1 MCSLAGNGRNAKS
14 GWENAMT
21 LRLGFRYRGQH
32 IGDAV
37 ACACHSRRTFLAGA
51 AALGA
56 TAILSPAVARAESP
70 TPRTIDVHHHIY
82 PPRYL
87 AENVEQIAKSIGPFA
102 NKIHGWSPRSAIDNM
117 DQAGVATAI
126 NSMTSPGVWF
136 EDGDA
141 ARTRARVCNEYG
153 AQMIRDF
160 PGRFGMFAAI
170 PLPDID
176 GSLQEIEYAFDVLK
190 LDGIGLMTSY
200 AGKLLGDPAF
210 TPVFEEINRRK
221 AVVFVHPTM
230 SCCGNPMPGVSP
242 PTIEFPMDTTRTI
255 TSLLFGGGFARHA
268 DTRFIFSHGGGM
280 LLPIVQRLYGAA
292 AQMKPEERAI
302 KMPKGPEYE
311 LTRQHYELASIGFN
325 PAGIAGLRKL
335 MPNSQLLYGSDEPFL
350 STLQMTKALQ
360 KLEFSSDEIAAVTR
374 GNALALFPRLQT

>member
-1 MCSLAGNGRNAKS
+1 MIA
-14 GWENAMT
+14 
-21 LRLGFRYRGQH
+21 RLGLRYRGRS
-32 IGDAV
+32 IGNAPT
-37 ACACHSRRTFLAGA
+37 CTCHSRRDFLAGVGAVGA
-51 AALGA
+51 AAILPRAAAGA
-56 TAILSPAVARAESP
+56 EVASPAAR
-70 TPRTIDVHHHIY
+70 IVDVHHHIF
-82 PPRYL
+82 PPRYV
-87 AENVEQIAKSIGPFA
+87 NDHFEQISKSIGTFA
-102 NKIHGWSPRSAIDNM
+102 AKVQDWSPRSAVERM

-136 EDGDA
+136 EDGDV
-141 ARTRARVCNEYG
+141 ARARARVCNEFG
-153 AQMIRDF
+153 AQLSRDF

-170 PLPDID
+170 PLPDTD
-176 GSLQEIEYAFDVLK
+176 GSLKEIEYALDVLK
-190 LDGIGLMTSY
+190 LDGVGLLTSY

-242 PTIEFPMDTTRTI
+242 PTIEFPMDSTRTI
-255 TSLLFGGGFARHA
+255 TNLLFSGGFARYS

-292 AQMKPEERAI
+292 AQMKPEERAV
-302 KMPKGPEYE
+302 KMPMGPEYE

-325 PAGIAGLRKL
+325 PAGVAGLRKL

-350 STLQMTKALQ
+350 STVQMTDAVQ
-360 KLEFSSDEIAAVTR
+360 KLDFSADELAAVQR
-374 GNALALFPRLQT
+374 GNAVRLFTRLQT

>member
-1 MCSLAGNGRNAKS
+1 
-14 GWENAMT
+14 MT
-21 LRLGFRYRGQH
+21 LRFGLRYRDQT
-32 IGDAV
+32 IGNA
-37 ACACHSRRTFLAGA
+37 AGCACHSRRAFLAGA
-51 AALGA
+51 GAVGAA
-56 TAILSPAVARAESP
+56 TILSPAIAKTEAA
-70 TPRTIDVHHHIY
+70 TPEPQTVDVHHHIY
-82 PPRYL
+82 PPRYVSDNFD
-87 AENVEQIAKSIGPFA
+87 EIAKSIGPFA
-102 NKIHGWSPRSAIDNM
+102 TKVRTWSPRSAIDHM

-141 ARTRARVCNEYG
+141 ARARARVCNEYG

-176 GSLQEIEYAFDVLK
+176 GSLKEIEYALDVLK
-190 LDGIGLMTSY
+190 VDGVGLMTSY

-210 TPVFEEINRRK
+210 APVFEEINRRK

-255 TSLLFGGGFARHA
+255 TNLLFSGGFASHA
-268 DTRFIFSHGGGM
+268 DIRFIFSHGGGM

-350 STLQMTKALQ
+350 STVQMTNALQ
-360 KLEFSSDEIAAVTR
+360 KLEFSSEEIAAIQR
-374 GNALALFPRLQT
+374 SNALQLFPRLQT

>member
-1 MCSLAGNGRNAKS
+1 MIA
-14 GWENAMT
+14 
-21 LRLGFRYRGQH
+21 RLGLRYRGRS
-32 IGDAV
+32 IGDAPT
-37 ACACHSRRTFLAGA
+37 CACHSRRAFLAGVGAVGA
-51 AALGA
+51 AAMLSRAAAGA
-56 TAILSPAVARAESP
+56 EVASPAL
-70 TPRTIDVHHHIY
+70 RTVDVHHHIF
-82 PPRYL
+82 PPRYIGNNSELL
-87 AENVEQIAKSIGPFA
+87 AKRASAEFLGTAR
-102 NKIHGWSPRSAIDNM
+102 GWSPQSAIDRM
-117 DQAGVATAI
+117 DEAGVATAI
-126 NSMTSPGVWF
+126 NSITSPGVWF
-136 EDGDA
+136 EDGEA
-141 ARTRARVCNEYG
+141 ARSRARDCNEFG

-170 PLPDID
+170 PLPDTE
-176 GSLQEIEYAFDVLK
+176 GSLKEIEYALDVLK
-190 LDGIGLMTSY
+190 LDGVGLLTSY

-210 TPVFEEINRRK
+210 APVFDEINRRK

-242 PTIEFPMDTTRTI
+242 PTIEFPMDSTRTI
-255 TSLLFGGGFARHA
+255 TSLLFSGGFARYS

-325 PAGIAGLRKL
+325 PAGVAGLRKL

-350 STLQMTKALQ
+350 STVQMTGALQ
-360 KLEFSSDEIAAVTR
+360 KLDFSAGELAAVQR
-374 GNALALFPRLQT
+374 GNAVRLFARLQT

>member
-1 MCSLAGNGRNAKS
+1 
-14 GWENAMT
+14 MT
-21 LRLGFRYRGQH
+21 LPLGLRYRGRNRT
-32 IGDAV
+32 GDFPDCVCHTRRNFV
-37 ACACHSRRTFLAGA
+37 ASAAAFGAASALRPLAAGA
-51 AALGA
+51 E
-56 TAILSPAVARAESP
+56 TAGPA
-70 TPRTIDVHHHIY
+70 PRTIDVHHHIY
-82 PPRYL
+82 PPRYVSD
-87 AENVEQIAKSIGPFA
+87 NFDQIAKSIGPFA
-102 NKIHGWSPRSAIDNM
+102 TKVRSWSPRSAIDNM

-136 EDGDA
+136 EDGDV
-141 ARTRARVCNEYG
+141 ARARARVCNDYG

-176 GSLQEIEYAFDVLK
+176 GSLKEIEYALDVLK

-210 TPVFEEINRRK
+210 APVFEEINRRK
-221 AVVFVHPTM
+221 AVVLVHPTM
-230 SCCGNPMPGVSP
+230 SCCGNPMPDVSP

-255 TSLLFGGGFARHA
+255 TSLLFSGGFARHA

-335 MPNSQLLYGSDEPFL
+335 IPNAQFLYGSDEPFL
-350 STLQMTKALQ
+350 STVQMTNALQ
-360 KLEFSSDEIAAVTR
+360 KLAFSSDEIAAIQR
-374 GNALALFPRLQT
+374 GNALQLFPRLQT

>member
-1 MCSLAGNGRNAKS
+1 
-14 GWENAMT
+14 MT
-21 LRLGFRYRGQH
+21 LRLGLRYRGQSL
-32 IGDAV
+32 GNAA
-37 ACACHSRRTFLAGA
+37 ACACHSRRAFLAGVGAAGA
-51 AALGA
+51 AA
-56 TAILSPAVARAESP
+56 ILSRTVARADVTGS
-70 TPRTIDVHHHIY
+70 TPRTVDVHHHIF

-87 AENVEQIAKSIGPFA
+87 ADNSDQVAKSIGSFA
-102 NKIHGWSPRSAIDNM
+102 NRIKNWSPRSAIDNM

-141 ARTRARVCNEYG
+141 ARALARECNEFG
-153 AQMIRDF
+153 AQMMRDF

-170 PLPDID
+170 PLPDTD
-176 GSLQEIEYAFDVLK
+176 GSLKEIAYALDVLK

-210 TPVFEEINRRK
+210 APVFEEINRRK

-230 SCCGNPMPGVSP
+230 SCCGNPMPDVSP
-242 PTIEFPMDTTRTI
+242 PTIEFPMDSTRTI
-255 TSLLFGGGFARHA
+255 TSLLFGGGFARYA

-292 AQMKPEERAI
+292 SQLKPEERAI

-311 LTRQHYELASIGFN
+311 LTRQYYELASIGFN

-350 STLQMTKALQ
+350 SNVQTTRALQ
-360 KLEFSSDEIAAVTR
+360 KSEFPADELAAVLR
-374 GNALALFPRLQT
+374 GNAVRLFTRLQT

>member
-1 MCSLAGNGRNAKS
+1 
-14 GWENAMT
+14 MT
-21 LRLGFRYRGQH
+21 LRSSLRYRGQT
-32 IGDAV
+32 IGDA
-37 ACACHSRRTFLAGA
+37 ARCICHSRRAFLAGA
-51 AALGA
+51 GAAGA
-56 TAILSPAVARAESP
+56 ATILSPMVIKAEAAPSELH
-70 TPRTIDVHHHIY
+70 TVDVHHHIY
-82 PPRYL
+82 PPRYI
-87 AENVEQIAKSIGPFA
+87 ADNFDQIAKSIGPFA
-102 NKIHGWSPRSAIDNM
+102 TKVRTWSPRSAIDNM

-126 NSMTSPGVWF
+126 NSMTSPGIWF

-141 ARTRARVCNEYG
+141 ARARARVCNEYG
-153 AQMIRDF
+153 AEMIRDF

-170 PLPDID
+170 PLPDVD
-176 GSLQEIEYAFDVLK
+176 GSLKETEYALDVLK

-210 TPVFEEINRRK
+210 AAVFEEINRRK

-255 TSLLFGGGFARHA
+255 TSLLFSGGFARYA
-268 DTRFIFSHGGGM
+268 DIRFVFSHGGGM

-335 MPNSQLLYGSDEPFL
+335 IPNSQLLYGSDEPFL
-350 STLQMTKALQ
+350 STLQMANALQ
-360 KLEFSSDEIAAVTR
+360 KLEFSSDEIAAVQR
-374 GNALALFPRLQT
+374 GNALQLFPRLQT

>member
-1 MCSLAGNGRNAKS
+1 MIS
-14 GWENAMT
+14 
-21 LRLGFRYRGQH
+21 RLGLRYRGQSF
-32 IGDAV
+32 GNAS
-37 ACACHSRRTFLAGA
+37 ACACHSRRAFLTGVAAAGA
-51 AALGA
+51 AAV
-56 TAILSPAVARAESP
+56 LSPAVARAETASP
-70 TPRTIDVHHHIY
+70 APRTVDVHHHIF

-87 AENVEQIAKSIGPFA
+87 TDNFDQIAKSIGAFA
-102 NKIHGWSPRSAIDNM
+102 SKVHDWSPRSAIDNM
-117 DQAGVATAI
+117 GQAGVATAI

-141 ARTRARVCNEYG
+141 ARARARVCNEFG

-170 PLPDID
+170 PLPDTD
-176 GSLQEIEYAFDVLK
+176 GSLKEIEYALDVLK
-190 LDGIGLMTSY
+190 LDGIGLLTSY

-210 TPVFEEINRRK
+210 TPVFDEINRRK

-230 SCCGNPMPGVSP
+230 SCCGNPMPGISP
-242 PTIEFPMDTTRTI
+242 PTIEFPMDSTRTI
-255 TSLLFGGGFARHA
+255 TSLLFSGGFARYA

-302 KMPKGPEYE
+302 KMPNGPQYQ
-311 LTRQHYELASIGFN
+311 LSRQYYELASIGFN

-350 STLQMTKALQ
+350 STVQMSNALQ
-360 KLEFSSDEIAAVTR
+360 KLDFPTDELAAIQR
-374 GNALALFPRLQT
+374 GNAVRLFTRLQT